1 MILANFPK
9 FLAFFL
15 LAALHISC
23 VFQDND
29 DIEIE
34 WLTYEEYPYFSTFTS
49 ESGLDF
55 ELIENKR
62 IWSRG
67 GHNAFTDII
76 SFGDYIYVVFR
87 EASCCHFSEDGKARI
102 IRSKDTIVWEDVAVL
117 AVPDKDVRDPK
128 FSICPNNTL
137 CLNATARQYVRLNEF
152 NTNFIHQSYVWNSH
166 NGVNWTDAQPVLH
179 SNYWLWR
186 VRWDKE
192 INQAY
197 GFSYR
202 TGGNNYLSLHSS
214 HDGVDFITKK
224 YKIFDDDWPNETD
237 LVFINDSTAISL
249 VRRSP
254 NSNSI
259 IGLSRKP
266 FIEWR
271 WEELNEKIAS
281 PNLLLLPD
289 KRIIAGVRYLEPSA
303 RTSISLID
311 PVEKKITEILQLPS
325 GGDNGYPGMILQDDT
340 LIVSYYSSHEKR
352 TSIYLAKIKL
362 HLD

>member
-1 MILANFPK
+1 MIVKKSIKFTALA
-9 FLAFFL
+9 FLAT
-15 LAALHISC
+15 ALISC
-23 VFQDND
+23 VVDGD
-29 DIEIE
+29 EIEIE

-49 ESGLDF
+49 ESELKF

-76 SFGDYIYVVFR
+76 LFNDYIYVAFR
-87 EASCCHFSEDGKARI
+87 EASCCHFSEDGRI
-102 IRSKDTIVWEDVAVL
+102 RILRSKDTKNWENISEL
-117 AVPDKDVRDPK
+117 NIPTKDIRDPK
-128 FSICPNNTL
+128 FSICPSNTL
-137 CLNATARQYVRLNEF
+137 CIHASARERNIAGITRYTYR
-152 NTNFIHQSYVWNSH
+152 SYVWNSE
-166 NGVNWTDAQPVLH
+166 NGTNWSDAQPILDSH
-179 SNYWLWR
+179 YWLWR

-197 GFSYR
+197 GFSYK

-214 HDGVDFITKK
+214 HDGIDFYTKK

-266 FIEWR
+266 YVEWR

-289 KRIIAGVRYLEPSA
+289 NRIIAGVRYLEPSA
-303 RTSISLID
+303 RTSISLIN

-340 LIVSYYSSHEKR
+340 LLISYYSSHEQR
-352 TSIYLAKIKL
+352 TSIYLAKVKL